1 MWLDFAM
8 QDQAMNPV
16 TLRHATCSV
25 TRRHAM
31 SPVMPADT
39 DEREPVM
46 NYIELYSSS
55 IRLHHPLDGITYP
68 KYKLLRLLQLT
79 IFLQR

>member
-1 MWLDFAM
+1 MWLDLVM
-8 QDQAMNPV
+8 RGHSMSP
-16 TLRHATCSV
+16 V

-31 SPVMPADT
+31 SLVMPADT

-55 IRLHHPLDGITYP
+55 IGLYHPLDGVTYP
-68 KYKLLRLLQLT
+68 EYKRLRLLQLT
-79 IFLQR
+79 IFLQRREGTSF